1 MNTYKPATT
10 KRRIS
15 FPTTSVWDGTTWK
28 KTKEKSESNM
38 KKPFIHGAFNLFS
51 RENTASLEEIE
62 KKLKGSNFLLR
73 AFTGLWDHIER
84 NTPQF
89 HRIKHQIN
97 FHIFGFVIKS
107 LLFFWPKRLYYYFW
121 ILPYHMCLL
130 IILILMVTHCC
141 FGCGSLQLQSVKS
154 SGGTRQ
160 RVCARLSSLLRLL
173 VQKQRR
179 HGATGL
185 RRGSV
190 QHGRDTPLLHWS
202 TLETKG

>member
-1 MNTYKPATT
+1 
-10 KRRIS
+10 
-15 FPTTSVWDGTTWK
+15 
-28 KTKEKSESNM
+28 M
-38 KKPFIHGAFNLFS
+38 KKPFIHGAFNIFS

-62 KKLKGSNFLLR
+62 RKLKGSNFLLR

-89 HRIKHQIN
+89 HCIKHQLY
-97 FHIFGFVIKS
+97 FHIFGVVIKS
-107 LLFFWPKRLYYYFW
+107 LLFFRPKWLIIIFGSC
-121 ILPYHMCLL
+121 LTTCLL

-160 RVCARLSSLLRLL
+160 RVCACLSSLLCLL
-173 VQKQRR
+173 VQKQRQ

-185 RRGSV
+185 RRGSI
-190 QHGRDTPLLHWS
+190 QHGRDMPLLHWS
-202 TLETKG
+202 TLKTKG